1 MRRLIVFEF
10 ADEIKDFIRQ
20 KSIDDLR
27 GENTTIMAV
36 QPCAQAFLKG
46 RNIPYLN
53 TAGFIDTESHQRI
66 LLKSAEIF
74 EPLKKIFN
82 LEDEIGVKGGYRD
95 AFLACLRHYSV
106 LYILWLIEIV
116 NNAIEK
122 IKPETVAAVKYKYTP
137 DRIDRMPQNERLM
150 GIIISKFAESRGI
163 KCDLYNAGN
172 GADRIRMGIKPIA
185 AAILEIIKL
194 LAFHLNIF
202 MLQYRSRGKRLIL
215 YSSDSYNLKEII
227 ESFRHVFNNAMSV
240 VLFERPTLQNIK
252 RIFTDKKYWSIF
264 SLLPN
269 LKYGKGKE
277 FSKSLIGMINQTE
290 SFLKDRRLLCYHG
303 VDFGELVSLKLKER
317 MIHFLKELHARTR
330 YLNNLMKRVKPS
342 LIVSQTS
349 RNIFYNMAEVASI
362 NDVPSLMISHGS
374 HVPSSNKFADI
385 EWSEHGSGLMNTP
398 YKYLA
403 VQSPWALEYLNE
415 KPAHSVLFITGPLLF
430 TKIRNGKN
438 QRGYLRKK
446 IIPAYYDSTVV
457 LHAGT
462 PKPFQSSRPY
472 VYETIDEY
480 IENIN
485 SMISVIGQIE
495 NVHLIVRFRPS
506 AYLKTND
513 FIKLLNKSD
522 CYSVHTEGSFADYL
536 SISDILVSYSSTA
549 IEEALQN
556 KIPVLIYDPQG
567 RYCHIK
573 DAQSLT
579 ASSNPE
585 IYSCYYTDSE
595 KNLSWAIRW
604 LLENHLSKEVPDS
617 IWEKHVFTEEK
628 MVDLT
633 SQFKEL
639 FPK

>member
-1 MRRLIVFEF
+1 MKKLVVFEF
-10 ADEIKDFIRQ
+10 AEEIEDFIRQ
-20 KSIDDLR
+20 KSLEDLR
-27 GENTTIMAV
+27 EKNTTILAV
-36 QPCAQAFLKG
+36 QPCAQAFLKR

-53 TAGFIDTESHQRI
+53 TTGFIDTESHQRI
-66 LLKSAEIF
+66 LLKSAEIL
-74 EPLKKIFN
+74 EPLKEIFN
-82 LEDEIGVKGGYRD
+82 LKDEIGVREGYRD
-95 AFLACLRHYSV
+95 AFLVCLRHYSV

-122 IKPETVAAVKYKYTP
+122 IKPAAVAAVKYKYTP
-137 DRIDRMPQNERLM
+137 DRIDKMPQNERLM
-150 GIIISKFAESRGI
+150 GIIVSKFAEGRGI

-202 MLQYRSRGKRLIL
+202 MLQYRSRGKKLIL

-227 ESFRHVFNNAMSV
+227 ESFRNAFNNVMSV
-240 VLFERPTLQNIK
+240 VLFERPTLENIK
-252 RIFTDKKYWSIF
+252 RIFTNRKYWSMF

-269 LKYGKGKE
+269 LKCGNNAE
-277 FSKSLIGMINQTE
+277 FSESLISIVNQAKDI
-290 SFLKDRRLLCYHG
+290 LKNKKLLYYCG
-303 VDFGELVSLKLKER
+303 VDFGELVSLKLTER
-317 MIHFLKELHARTR
+317 MIPFLKELHARTGR
-330 YLNNLMKRVKPS
+330 LSNLMKRVKPS
-342 LIVSQTS
+342 LIVSQMS
-349 RNIFYNMAEVASI
+349 RNIFYNMAEIASI
-362 NDVPSLMISHGS
+362 SDIPSLMISHGS
-374 HVPSSNKFADI
+374 HVPSSNKFENM

-415 KPAHSVLFITGPLLF
+415 RPAHSALLITGPLLF
-430 TKIRNGKN
+430 TKVKNGKN
-438 QRGYLRKK
+438 KREELRRKILPGCYNSK
-446 IIPAYYDSTVV
+446 II

-485 SMISVIGQIE
+485 SMISVIEQIE

-513 FIKLLNKSD
+513 FIDLLNKSD

-556 KIPVLIYDPQG
+556 RIPVLIYDPQG

-573 DAQSLT
+573 DAQVL
-579 ASSNPE
+579 APSSSPE
-585 IYSCYYTDSE
+585 IYSCYYADSE

-604 LLENHLSKEVPDS
+604 LLGNHLSKEVPDS
-617 IWEKHVFTEEK
+617 IWGKHVFTEEK
-628 MVDLT
+628 IVDLT
-633 SQFKEL
+633 SYFKEL
-639 FPK
+639 FYK

>member
-1 MRRLIVFEF
+1 MRRLVVFEF
-10 ADEIKDFIRQ
+10 ADEIRDFIRQ

-27 GENTTIMAV
+27 EKNTTILAV
-36 QPCAQAFLKG
+36 QPCAQAFLK
-46 RNIPYLN
+46 RQNIPYLN
-53 TAGFIDTESHQRI
+53 TTGFIDKESHQRI

-74 EPLKKIFN
+74 DPLKEIFN
-82 LEDEIGVKGGYRD
+82 LKDEIGVREGYRD
-95 AFLACLRHYSV
+95 TFLVCLRHYSV

-122 IKPETVAAVKYKYTP
+122 IKPAAVAAVKYKYSP
-137 DRIDRMPQNERLM
+137 DRIDKMPQNERLM
-150 GIIISKFAESRGI
+150 GIIVSKFAESRGI

-172 GADRIRMGIKPIA
+172 DADRIRMRIKPFA

-194 LAFHLNIF
+194 SAFHLNIF

-227 ESFRHVFNNAMSV
+227 ESFRNAFNNVMSV
-240 VLFERPTLQNIK
+240 VLFERPTLKNIK
-252 RIFTDKKYWSIF
+252 RIFTNRKYWSMF
-264 SLLPN
+264 SLLPK

-290 SFLKDRRLLCYHG
+290 SFLKDRKLLCYHG

-317 MIHFLKELHARTR
+317 MLPFLKELHARTR
-330 YLNNLMKRVKPS
+330 RLSSLMKRVEPS

-362 NDVPSLMISHGS
+362 NNIPSLMISHGS
-374 HVPSSNKFADI
+374 HVPSSNKFENM

-415 KPAHSVLFITGPLLF
+415 RPARSALLITGPLLF
-430 TKIRNGKN
+430 TKVRNGKN
-438 QRGYLRKK
+438 QREHLRRK
-446 IIPAYYDSTVV
+446 ILPGRYDSTVI

-480 IENIN
+480 VENIN
-485 SMISVIGQIE
+485 SMIKAAEQAGD
-495 NVHLIVRFRPS
+495 VHLIVRFRPS

-513 FIKLLNKSD
+513 FTDLLNKSD

-536 SISDILVSYSSTA
+536 SIADVLVSYSSTA

-556 KIPVLIYDPQG
+556 RIPVLIYDPQS

-573 DAQSLT
+573 DARVLDPSL
-579 ASSNPE
+579 SPE
-585 IYSCYYTDSE
+585 IYSCYYADSE
-595 KNLSWAIRW
+595 KNLLWAIRW
-604 LLENHLSKEVPDS
+604 ICKNHLSKEAPDS
-617 IWEKHVFTEEK
+617 IWGKHVFAGEK

-633 SQFKEL
+633 SQFREL
-639 FPK
+639 FSK